1 MKLQSNIRHNL
12 LDSLTNNEIK
22 ILTTE
27 VKETVCTSFVK
38 ERKRNFT
45 AADLWD
51 IQRRKRNLFSKK
63 LAF

>member
-1 MKLQSNIRHNL
+1 MKLQSNNL
-12 LDSLTNNEIK
+12 LETLTEKEIK
-22 ILTTE
+22 FLTTE
-27 VKETVCTSFVK
+27 VKERVCTDFVK

-63 LAF
+63 FVS

>member
-1 MKLQSNIRHNL
+1 MKLQSNNL
-12 LDSLTNNEIK
+12 LETLTEKEIK
-22 ILTTE
+22 FLTTE
-27 VKETVCTSFVK
+27 LKERVCTDFVK

-63 LAF
+63 FVS